1 MRDFYNSQKTIVI
14 LFYCEKILY
23 LLITDFN
30 PSYHMKK
37 TFILLTLICMV
48 HTAFA
53 CEFCIIRNRLHDY
66 GQMMDEE
73 DFRTYRY
80 KGNVQK
86 VQMVETYT
94 GQDELGRMKIDT
106 TISVTLS
113 YDKDKKRMLV
123 DAACD
128 EFKRY
133 EKYENINGKR
143 VLVARGD
150 ESSLQEY
157 IYSWNGK
164 LRASKYHK
172 ASECTKTY
180 YNINEKDSLSIIYK
194 KRRSSRMRNGRHMH
208 WDDMLL
214 EITGYEL
221 FFYDKNGNDTAI
233 VSYDKDYNVTHRI
246 RKIYDPQGHL
256 TEMYDDGVLKEYHQ
270 YDSTGRLVADSSQ
283 GGQENY
289 EYEEIDEETEF
300 AHMKGDLADTTITCT
315 TYDSDGKALSQTIHV
330 RFWEKTKARYTY
342 NRRGQLLSI
351 QTKDCQ
357 IAVNKVVDRTE
368 WGWTRRL
375 EADKITYIY
384 DKKRRLVS
392 EVYSCGK
399 NIVRQF
405 TYYYD
410 ADGHLVEGMIETNY
424 PTDASE
430 SDEEGKG
437 KYPEA
442 KIVTIRYDEKGNM
455 IEGRKKFKKNGK
467 IEEVK
472 GGLFFRYT
480 YYDE

>member
-1 MRDFYNSQKTIVI
+1 
-14 LFYCEKILY
+14 
-23 LLITDFN
+23 
-30 PSYHMKK
+30 MKK

-256 TEMYDDGVLKEYHQ
+256 TEMYDEGVLKEYHQ

-300 AHMKGDLADTTITCT
+300 AHMKGDLPDTTITCT
-315 TYDSDGKALSQTIHV
+315 TYDSDGKALSRTVHV

-342 NRRGQLLSI
+342 NKRGQLLSI

-357 IAVNKVVDRTE
+357 IEVDDMSD
-368 WGWTRRL
+368 WIWRL
-375 EADKITYIY
+375 KADKITYKY
-384 DKKRRLVS
+384 DKKHRLVS

-405 TYYYD
+405 SYYYD
-410 ADGHLVEGMIETNY
+410 ADGHLVEETIETNF
-424 PTDASE
+424 PTNASK
-430 SDEEGKG
+430 SDEEGRG

-455 IEGRKKFKKNGK
+455 IEGRRKFKKNGK
-467 IEEVK
+467 IKEVK